1 MKTVLTGGSGFLL
14 SNLQQYYSADYIA
27 PRSTEVNWIT
37 GEGVNTLP
45 DQPDVFVHSAAIYGG
60 LIFNQQYPER
70 ILLDNMR
77 MSINVFDYILTANP
91 KKVIIIGSACSY
103 PGGATGKL
111 TEDMIGSGRMER
123 TVELYAMNKLW
134 QLAASERLLDNW
146 VHLVLANM
154 YGPGDHTDIEKAH
167 VVGALVKKISDAE
180 RYGTDVQLLGTGEA
194 MRSLVYVKDVCAVI
208 NQFATQDLP
217 IGAYNVG
224 HDSGISIKQ
233 MAEIIA
239 DVVGFKGNILWG
251 DPKDNGAMLKVLD
264 YTKLND
270 VYPGRLKTPFKE
282 GLTKAVEY
290 IRDV

>member
-1 MKTVLTGGSGFLL
+1 MAINLLEASHMWGVSSFVGISSACAYPQICAIPFQEKDIWSG
-14 SNLQQYYSADYIA
+14 
-27 PRSTEVNWIT
+27 
-37 GEGVNTLP
+37 
-45 DQPDVFVHSAAIYGG
+45 
-60 LIFNQQYPER
+60 YPEPTNGSYALAKR
-70 ILLDNMR
+70 VMMDLGRAYSSQHNLHC
-77 MSINVFDYILTANP
+77 VFP
-91 KKVIIIGSACSY
+91 
-103 PGGATGKL
+103 
-111 TEDMIGSGRMER
+111 
-123 TVELYAMNKLW
+123 
-134 QLAASERLLDNW
+134 
-146 VHLVLANM
+146 VLANL

-251 DPKDNGAMLKVLD
+251 DPRDNGAMLKVLD

-270 VYPGRLKTPFKE
+270 VYPSRLKTPFKE